1 MNYLMCCTVEL
12 MYSCHGD
19 SNLCYRTGKW
29 LLVLKILIFLA
40 PIQCLSFKT
49 SLTISAPLNSQL
61 LYPSVSAPQF
71 NTKCTPICIGCF
83 FLIYVILCPYQPLP
97 HLSLSFLEACLSQAT
112 NYVGLYH
119 LSKAEVRRPL
129 VKGSPLKLC
138 PQRSLVLWALRGS
151 LRKAGEWTLS
161 LLHHLFFTFTAVGP
175 LFTGLNSHS
184 GGIFHIQSP

>member
-1 MNYLMCCTVEL
+1 MKDWLRLDYELSHVLYCGVDVFMPRRFQFMLQDWEVITCTQ
-12 MYSCHGD
+12 
-19 SNLCYRTGKW
+19 
-29 LLVLKILIFLA
+29 ILIFLA

-49 SLTISAPLNSQL
+49 SLTVSAPRNSQL

-119 LSKAEVRRPL
+119 LSKAEVRR
-129 VKGSPLKLC
+129 
-138 PQRSLVLWALRGS
+138 S
-151 LRKAGEWTLS
+151 LRA
-161 LLHHLFFTFTAVGP
+161 LH
-175 LFTGLNSHS
+175 
-184 GGIFHIQSP
+184 